1 MIIVS
6 DTSPVSALL
15 TIGEIGLLEKLFGEV
30 VIPAEVLAELR
41 RSFPKLPSFL
51 QIKNVQNLAQVAIFT
66 QFVDAGEA
74 EAIQLAKEL
83 RADRLLID
91 DFKGRQLAAREG
103 VKVIGVL
110 GVLLLAKEKR
120 IITAIRPLI
129 DRLKRDA
136 DFYLSEDIVDAA
148 LRAVGE

>member
-51 QIKNVQNLAQVAIFT
+51 QIKNVQNFAQVYFH
-66 QFVDAGEA
+66 
-74 EAIQLAKEL
+74 
-83 RADRLLID
+83 
-91 DFKGRQLAAREG
+91 
-103 VKVIGVL
+103 
-110 GVLLLAKEKR
+110 
-120 IITAIRPLI
+120 
-129 DRLKRDA
+129 
-136 DFYLSEDIVDAA
+136 
-148 LRAVGE
+148 AVRRCR

>member
-1 MIIVS
+1 
-6 DTSPVSALL
+6 
-15 TIGEIGLLEKLFGEV
+15 
-30 VIPAEVLAELR
+30 VLAELQG
-41 RSFPKLPSFL
+41 SFTSLPLFL
-51 QIKNVQNLAQVAIFT
+51 QIRTVQNVAEVAIFT

-110 GVLLLAKEKR
+110 GILLLAKEKR
-120 IITAIRPLI
+120 LIT
-129 DRLKRDA
+129 
-136 DFYLSEDIVDAA
+136 AA

>member
-1 MIIVS
+1 MCR
-6 DTSPVSALL
+6 TSPKS
-15 TIGEIGLLEKLFGEV
+15 
-30 VIPAEVLAELR
+30 
-41 RSFPKLPSFL
+41 
-51 QIKNVQNLAQVAIFT
+51 IFT